1 MSQTEYFS
9 KPLWVFNK
17 LADAL
22 RHFRVRSILA
32 RIAALLRGIRS
43 RGGPARA
50 DHFFL
55 LQAPAVAENPDIAE
69 RAPDQAASPEVAVVA
84 QPASRPAVAEVAVA
98 EVAVAEVASAER
110 VIAEPETTGQSER
123 EKLIRRRWAETGI
136 KMWNPEVHGAGRA
149 ALNIQGGLGLLPPK
163 PGETAP
169 QYDKLEFK
177 LIRSDAGGQ
186 AVEQIMCERVVL
198 DPPQRRARR

>member
-1 MSQTEYFS
+1 MSHAEYFS
-9 KPLWVFNK
+9 KPLSILNK
-17 LADAL
+17 LAEAL
-22 RHFRVRSILA
+22 RHFPLRSIMA
-32 RIAALLRGIRS
+32 RIAALLRGIGH
-43 RGGPARA
+43 RGEPARGA
-50 DHFFL
+50 EFL
-55 LQAPAVAENPDIAE
+55 LEAPAVSESPGIAE
-69 RAPDQAASPEVAVVA
+69 SAPDQAAVDQVAVIAEPPGRLAVA
-84 QPASRPAVAEVAVA
+84 KFAVAETAIAKVAVA
-98 EVAVAEVASAER
+98 ER
-110 VIAEPETTGQSER
+110 VMAEPESTGASER

-136 KMWNPEVHGAGRA
+136 KMWNPDLHGTGRA

-186 AVEQIMCERVVL
+186 AIDQIVCERVVL

>member
-1 MSQTEYFS
+1 MSQAEYFS

-22 RHFRVRSILA
+22 RHFPVRPILA
-32 RIAALLRGIRS
+32 RIAALLRGLRT
-43 RGGPARA
+43 RGEPAPA
-50 DHFFL
+50 GNFL
-55 LQAPAVAENPDIAE
+55 LEAPAVTESPDIAE
-69 RAPDQAASPEVAVVA
+69 CTPDQAAAPEVAVVA
-84 QPASRPAVAEVAVA
+84 EPVRRRAVAEVAVA
-98 EVAVAEVASAER
+98 KVAIAER
-110 VIAEPETTGQSER
+110 VIANVAMAQPAGAGQSER
-123 EKLIRRRWAETGI
+123 ETLIRRRWAETGI
-136 KMWNPEVHGAGRA
+136 KMWNPEVHGSGRA

-177 LIRSDAGGQ
+177 LIRSDAGGE
-186 AVEQIMCERVVL
+186 AVGQIMCERVVL